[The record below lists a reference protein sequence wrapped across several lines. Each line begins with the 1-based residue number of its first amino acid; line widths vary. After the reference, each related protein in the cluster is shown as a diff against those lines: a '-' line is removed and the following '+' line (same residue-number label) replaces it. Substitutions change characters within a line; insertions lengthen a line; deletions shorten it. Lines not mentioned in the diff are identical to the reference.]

1 MKESSSVI
9 PNNAWQTSPTPS
21 PHTMFNEDEPKEF
34 AASLYQIWWRLP
46 ESVQM
51 RISALLMQTCP
62 KSLVAD
68 MMEYTDSY
76 AVMQKICE
84 ANQNAIDKSVL
95 KQIKAHVFSA
105 NLLSINQKRQQL
117 LKFYCMYEARFT
129 MQQKEMLA
137 GIVGHMVPIQ
147 EQFLAPA
154 DRVITSAITNG
165 ADFDSFQLFIDFLH
179 VTLKLN
185 AGKLT

>member
-1 MKESSSVI
+1 
-9 PNNAWQTSPTPS
+9 
-21 PHTMFNEDEPKEF
+21 
-34 AASLYQIWWRLP
+34 
-46 ESVQM
+46 
-51 RISALLMQTCP
+51 
-62 KSLVAD
+62 
-68 MMEYTDSY
+68 
-76 AVMQKICE
+76 MQKICE

-137 GIVGHMVPIQ
+137 GIVCHMVPIQ